1 VVPRGQIVFEVTSVT
16 RRTDLDPSFLAT
28 PPVLAEY
35 RENPLRPDP
44 SGLLVSPSDLATF
57 RAASGPGPGADG
69 TGVSLFN
76 ATDRLRY
83 AALDGVPVAWLGP
96 GARINVPA
104 PRGHYLLQWRTFFG
118 DELSAVESI
127 PVPGVRTLGGLD
139 AGVTASAPTPAP
151 GP

>member
-1 VVPRGQIVFEVTSVT
+1 MPAPSRG
-16 RRTDLDPSFLAT
+16 
-28 PPVLAEY
+28 
-35 RENPLRPDP
+35 
-44 SGLLVSPSDLATF
+44 
-57 RAASGPGPGADG
+57 DG

-76 ATDRLRY
+76 ATDRVRY

-139 AGVTASAPTPAP
+139 AGRTPTRTAPPSPPAP
-151 GP
+151 